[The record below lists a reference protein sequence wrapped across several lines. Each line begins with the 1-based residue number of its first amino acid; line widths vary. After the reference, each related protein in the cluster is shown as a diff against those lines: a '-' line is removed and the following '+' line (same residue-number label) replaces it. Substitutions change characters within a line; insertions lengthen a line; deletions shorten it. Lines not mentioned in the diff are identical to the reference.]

1 MDKPIIYIM
10 SDIHFDVKRIPPHI
24 KDRLQKIS
32 SSKMTEDKF
41 HEAVRKLQ
49 LSVQYSKEDIEN
61 NVHHFLN
68 LLNENKD
75 NSIFILA
82 GDFFNDLTQTL
93 NFFSQL
99 EEKKITVFTVL
110 GNHDFWSYNSEK
122 KSIQESIKIAKNAT
136 RDFKYCHLL
145 TTGEKVTLNDL
156 SFIGDSGFTNFEFHI
171 LEDEFLLDNKRFT
184 FNANITDLQGNINDI
199 NQIKGFN
206 INKIRKLNKEWV
218 SFTKKQIRTINDSE
232 KLFIISHWPMNQIAT
247 KPLDTWWKSH
257 SNLPLITSYQDS
269 LIGNWKNEKY
279 WLIRGHTHKDE
290 HFGNSIAV
298 HAGYQNTRWFENLSI
313 EQFGKLVPTET
324 LYGLISI
331 ENSLK
336 KFTDFSLVEISEEQR
351 ISNVADQSI
360 KTIQFQGY
368 RRAGNAENK
377 EVLKAFISDPK
388 KYINKIKREIKKIG
402 NEFVG
407 NCGYSDILG
416 PHLYSAKL
424 ALEASIPILE
434 SGYKNNPFEFFTA
447 LIVSGYAFNDCSHLL
462 WKMRPLSTYDIIR
475 LSMVLLTIN
484 EFPEISI
491 NNIQSINSYQGK
503 KNSVDI
509 GNVPI
514 KIPVINGY
522 RLPIETFLPLAY
534 NINKQLL
541 GENIAS
547 QKKLEYETSQRKS
560 KSKKKNFKKITS
572 KSKIPKDIYKDNKLN
587 NISYEMNIE
596 DIPNIY
602 LESRYKESVFL
613 VEKVINA
620 KRYRK
625 RFKTKNEAIDY
636 LNELL
641 KNSNK

>member
-1 MDKPIIYIM
+1 MCYNFIMDKPTIYIM
-10 SDIHFDVKRIPPHI
+10 SDIHFDFKRTPPNFEE
-24 KDRLQKIS
+24 RFQKIF
-32 SSKMTEDKF
+32 SSKMTEDKMY
-41 HEAVRKLQ
+41 EAVRKLQ

-82 GDFFNDLTQTL
+82 GDFFDDLTQTL

-99 EEKKITVFTVL
+99 EEKKITVITVL
-110 GNHDFWSYNSEK
+110 GNHDFWSKKSEK

-145 TTGEKVTLNDL
+145 TTGKKVKINDL
-156 SFIGDSGFTNFEFHI
+156 SFIGDTGFTNFEFHNF
-171 LEDEFLLDNKRFT
+171 EDPFLLNDKRFT
-184 FNANITDLQGNINDI
+184 HKANINDIQENIDDI
-199 NQIKGFN
+199 NQIKNFN
-206 INKIRKLNKEWV
+206 FKTIIKLNNEWV
-218 SFTKKQIRTINDSE
+218 NYAKKQIKTINDSE
-232 KLFIISHWPMNQIAT
+232 KLFVISHWPMNQIAT
-247 KPLDTWWKSH
+247 TPLDTWWKSH
-257 SNLPLITSYQDS
+257 SSLPLITSYEDGS
-269 LIGNWKNEKY
+269 IGNWKNEKY

-336 KFTDFSLVEISEEQR
+336 KYTDFSLVEISEDQR
-351 ISNVADQSI
+351 LSNVTEQSI
-360 KTIQFQGY
+360 KSIQFQGY
-368 RRAGNAENK
+368 RRAGNTGNK

-388 KYINKIKREIKKIG
+388 KFINKIKREIKKIG

-462 WKMRPLSTYDIIR
+462 WKMRALSTYDIIR

-484 EFPEISI
+484 EFPEINI

-514 KIPVINGY
+514 KIPVVNGY
-522 RLPIETFLPLAY
+522 RLPIETFIPLAY

-541 GENIAS
+541 GEKIAT
-547 QKKLEYETSQRKS
+547 QKKLEYKASKIKP
-560 KSKKKNFKKITS
+560 KSKKK
-572 KSKIPKDIYKDNKLN
+572 
-587 NISYEMNIE
+587 
-596 DIPNIY
+596 
-602 LESRYKESVFL
+602 
-613 VEKVINA
+613 
-620 KRYRK
+620 
-625 RFKTKNEAIDY
+625 
-636 LNELL
+636 
-641 KNSNK
+641 